1 MDLLPH
7 PLGRSRDPN
16 HFPHCAPP
24 ARYETAAA
32 HITLYPLRLLE
43 HASIRIVSVIDMIS
57 NPLHFTSWMVCAS
70 PQLLPSWMLRVPMEI
85 PGGHGFK
92 RLVGGGTV
100 YSQPLPWEVGQEK
113 VIVIFVKAKKEG
125 KTRKIPV
132 LATVKSTA
140 FLF

>member
-1 MDLLPH
+1 
-7 PLGRSRDPN
+7 
-16 HFPHCAPP
+16 
-24 ARYETAAA
+24 
-32 HITLYPLRLLE
+32 
-43 HASIRIVSVIDMIS
+43 
-57 NPLHFTSWMVCAS
+57 
-70 PQLLPSWMLRVPMEI
+70 MEI